1 MHSEQTLLTEH
12 AITHCLNLNNTLLM
26 LYSCLSFS
34 ELEKEHDCKNRQLD
48 PQKNRLLG
56 WTDALHFAKKKIYSN
71 FENSCKT
78 IFHTER
84 NLTIPVFLHKLAVT
98 IQIPQLKSLLTKGIA
113 DDPVV
118 SQLDKFKLSMCDSD
132 IDKKIIEAELS
143 DFRAEHSR
151 TERLLLQLTAMA

>member
-26 LYSCLSFS
+26 LFSCLSFS
-34 ELEKEHDCKNRQLD
+34 ELEKHHDCNSRHLD

-84 NLTIPVFLHKLAVT
+84 NLTIPVFLHKLAVSL
-98 IQIPQLKSLLTKGIA
+98 QIPQLKGLLMKGVT

-118 SQLDKFKLSMCDSD
+118 NQLDKFKLTLCDSD
-132 IDKKIIEAELS
+132 I
-143 DFRAEHSR
+143 
-151 TERLLLQLTAMA
+151 